1 MFQNFFL
8 LHKLPSFR
16 LPRPLIFLSR
26 LLAGTIFFVI
36 SLTFWAHPLWAQE
49 ISDRIAAIVNDEVIT
64 LTELQA
70 EIRDELIRLKA
81 RYRGKELDRRVMQ
94 KKYTVLNDLIEKKLL
109 AQEART
115 RGISMSD
122 EEMDEAE
129 QRIAGGA
136 LSPNTTLPESREEMR
151 KELTLQK
158 LLAFQVRQHVMVTPG
173 DIRRH
178 YEEFEGQYMESPEY
192 HIRQIL
198 LLMDPEPDIDQTKQR
213 AQDLYTELLEG
224 EDFSEYAERY
234 SDGPE
239 RVRGGDLGFI
249 AKHELLT
256 PIGQALE
263 TMKVGEISPP
273 IQTSLGFHIIIL
285 DETQVAKAQS
295 FQQVKDRIRDQLFQ
309 KKLLQAQQKWL
320 GDLKRRAYIEVK
332 L

>member
-1 MFQNFFL
+1 MA
-8 LHKLPSFR
+8 S
-16 LPRPLIFLSR
+16 
-26 LLAGTIFFVI
+26 TIFFVI
-36 SLTFWAHPLWAQE
+36 SLMCWPHPLWAQE
-49 ISDRIAAIVNDEVIT
+49 FFDRIAAIVNDEVIT
-64 LTELQA
+64 LSELQA
-70 EIRDELIRLKA
+70 EVRDELIRLKA
-81 RYRGKELDRRVMQ
+81 RYRGKELDRRVTQ

-115 RGISMSD
+115 RGIGMSD

-129 QRIAGGA
+129 ERIAGGA
-136 LSPNTTLPESREEMR
+136 LSPDITLPESREEMR

-158 LLAFQVRQHVMVTPG
+158 LMTFQVRQHVMVTPD

-178 YEEFEGQYMESPEY
+178 YEQFEGQFMESPEY

-198 LLMDPEPDIDQTKQR
+198 LLMDPEPDIIQTKQR
-213 AQDLYTELLEG
+213 AQDLYTELQEG

-239 RVRGGDLGFI
+239 SVRGGDLGFI

-256 PIGQALE
+256 PIGQALD
-263 TMKVGEISPP
+263 TMEVGEMSPP

-295 FQQVKDRIRDQLFQ
+295 FDEVKDRIRNELFQ
-309 KKLLQAQQKWL
+309 KKLIQAQQKWL